1 VTAGASV
8 RLISALAKIGSLP
21 GCRQACAENRAR
33 RRNRVASICTAAV
46 FATCAVLSGCVSSV
60 PVTIANDSQ
69 AQLVN
74 VVVSGAGFS
83 ESVGSIAAGGRAT
96 AHVRPPGESQVKL
109 AFDVDGQRYS
119 ATTSDRI
126 ANDGANIVEA
136 TVAADFTITLETP
149 AR

>member
-1 VTAGASV
+1 
-8 RLISALAKIGSLP
+8 
-21 GCRQACAENRAR
+21 
-33 RRNRVASICTAAV
+33 
-46 FATCAVLSGCVSSV
+46 
-60 PVTIANDSQ
+60 
-69 AQLVN
+69 
-74 VVVSGAGFS
+74 
-83 ESVGSIAAGGRAT
+83 
-96 AHVRPPGESQVKL
+96 VRPPGESQVKL